1 MADKE
6 LKTLNFGDGNIYHP
20 LPIITSEDN
29 DKILAVIDGE
39 WGVLEIANAE
49 DGAY

>member
-6 LKTLNFGDGNIYHP
+6 LKSLNFGGENTYFP
-20 LPIITSEDN
+20 LPIVTSEDN
-29 DKILAVIDGE
+29 NKILAVIDGE

-49 DGAY
+49 EGAY

>member
-6 LKTLNFGDGNIYHP
+6 LKTLNLGDGNVYHP
-20 LPIITSEDN
+20 LPIVTSEDN
-29 DKILAVIDGE
+29 NK
-39 WGVLEIANAE
+39 VLMVQNGKWQVVEVANAE